1 MVKPFDRHDPL
12 KAFRDRATG
21 KADPQAVAAGIV
33 ALEVAHAAARGMSK
47 RRQAKRKLGE
57 AQP

>member
-12 KAFRDRATG
+12 KSFRDRTTG
-21 KADPQAVAAGIV
+21 KADAQAVAAGIV
-33 ALEVAHAAARGMSK
+33 ALEAEHAAARGMSK